1 MFMYASIDDTYGDF
15 NNGKH
20 SLSSDVISHFISE
33 LHEAA
38 SQGHNYTVLE
48 LLKQGVDIN
57 IKDSDGVSMTT
68 LLRVEKYHWLSFN

>member
-1 MFMYASIDDTYGDF
+1 LYC
-15 NNGKH
+15 NNL
-20 SLSSDVISHFISE
+20 LSSDVISHFISG

-38 SQGHNYTVLE
+38 SQGHDYTVLE

-68 LLRVEKYHWLSFN
+68 LLKVEKCLTFN